1 MPPDERGHLPECGD
15 LDASGEV
22 AYRLP
27 GEVAVALRLLRKLL
41 DRQLET
47 VREVEGILVG
57 LAEAS
62 LIATRGQGA
71 TVVKKLSEL
80 LTEQESRVLEQIC
93 LARTN
98 RQIARI
104 LGITE
109 KTAKNYVQAVFRK
122 LRVHSRTEAA
132 LMAIRYRWFG
142 EDVDQTDRPPFP
154 GPVTKLP
161 ARRLSG
167 DCGERSNLRSADTG

>member
-1 MPPDERGHLPECGD
+1 MPPEERGHLPEHGD
-15 LDASGEV
+15 FDTADEM
-22 AYRLP
+22 AHRLP
-27 GEVAVALRLLRKLL
+27 GEVDVVLRLLRTLL

-47 VREVEGILVG
+47 VREVESILVG
-57 LAEAS
+57 LVEAS
-62 LIATRGQGA
+62 LIATRDQGV
-71 TVVKKLSEL
+71 TVVKKLSDL
-80 LTEQESRVLEQIC
+80 LTEQESKVLEQIC

-98 RQIARI
+98 RQIGRI

-142 EDVDQTDRPPFP
+142 EDADPAGSSSIP
-154 GPVTKLP
+154 GPRHEAAGP
-161 ARRLSG
+161 SARRSPREEP
-167 DCGERSNLRSADTG
+167 DLRSTGTG